1 MPRSARNLSERAVR
15 GLRRRANW
23 SQLARFAIVGASG
36 YIINLGVFSAFVDAA
51 HAHYLPAAA
60 LAFCVAVSNNF
71 LLNRYWTFK
80 ATHVTAAVQAPR
92 FLAVSLG
99 ALGLNLAALEMLI
112 AVFGLPATVAQAIA
126 IALATPVSFA
136 GNKLWS
142 FSTPAELST

>member
-1 MPRSARNLSERAVR
+1 MPRSARHMSGRMVRA
-15 GLRRRANW
+15 LRRRANW
-23 SQLARFAIVGASG
+23 SELARFAIVGASG
-36 YIINLGVFSAFVDAA
+36 YTINLGVFSALLGVA
-51 HAHYLPAAA
+51 HAHYLPAAV

-99 ALGLNLAALEMLI
+99 ALGLNLVALQMLI
-112 AVFGLPATVAQAIA
+112 AVFGLPATVAQAVA
-126 IALATPVSFA
+126 IVLATPISFA

>member
-1 MPRSARNLSERAVR
+1 MPRPARHLSERMVR
-15 GLRRRANW
+15 ALRRRTNW
-23 SQLARFAIVGASG
+23 SQLARFALVGASG
-36 YIINLGVFSAFVDAA
+36 YCINVVVFSALVGKAQT
-51 HAHYLPAAA
+51 HYLLAAA

-99 ALGLNLAALEMLI
+99 ALGLNLAALELLVSV
-112 AVFGLPATVAQAIA
+112 ADLRETVAQSIAIA
-126 IALATPVSFA
+126 IATPVSFA

-142 FSTPAELST
+142 FSRPAELPT

>member
-1 MPRSARNLSERAVR
+1 MPRSARHLSERTVR
-15 GLRRRANW
+15 ALRRRANW
-23 SQLARFAIVGASG
+23 SELARFALVGASG
-36 YIINLGVFSAFVDAA
+36 YIINLGVFSALVGVE

-99 ALGLNLAALEMLI
+99 ALGLNLAALQMLI
-112 AVFGLPATVAQAIA
+112 ALFGLPATVAQAA
-126 IALATPVSFA
+126 AVGLATPISFA